1 MADDPREFES
11 LKARMKGLENTPE
24 LRHRLHRALSWLER
38 ADSANDADAKCIF
51 LWVAFNAAYAIDHMA
66 ECEEWGHQPR
76 EWERQEKHFERL
88 TRTPD
93 GFRRIRSAIRTKL
106 WNPVERLMSNEY
118 IFWGFWASLTDAPFD
133 WMNWERKGQFEAE
146 RTQVMRRLRHS
157 SAGDTKYVLTR
168 LFDRLNTLR
177 NQLMHGC
184 ATRAGSLNRRQVEDG
199 AEVLRVLVPLF
210 LDIMTDH
217 LEVDWGR
224 ISFPVR
230 DDIREDRR

>member
-51 LWVAFNAAYAIDHMA
+51 LWVAFNAAYAISPRA
-66 ECEEWGHQPR
+66 ETDKWGRSLQ
-76 EWERQEKHFERL
+76 EWERREKYFERL
-88 TRTPD
+88 TRA
-93 GFRRIRSAIRTKL
+93 GFRISGEIETKL
-106 WNPVERLMSNEY
+106 RCRVERLMSNEY
-118 IFWGFWASLTDAPFD
+118 IFRGFWASLTDAPFD

-157 SAGDTKYVLTR
+157 SAEATMYVLTR

-217 LEVDWGR
+217 PEVDWGR
-224 ISFPVR
+224 ISYPVR

>member
-11 LKARMKGLENTPE
+11 LKAGMKSLENTPE

-38 ADSANDADAKCIF
+38 ADAANDADAKCIF
-51 LWVAFNAAYAIDHMA
+51 LWMAFNAAYAIDRKA
-66 ECEEWGHQPR
+66 ESEEWGR
-76 EWERQEKHFERL
+76 ELSERERRRNYFERL
-88 TRTPD
+88 TRTPA
-93 GFRRIRSAIRTKL
+93 GFRRIRSAIRSKL
-106 WNPVERLMSNEY
+106 WNPVERLMNNEY
-118 IFWGFWASLTDAPFD
+118 IFREFWDSLTDAPFD
-133 WMNWERKGQFEAE
+133 WKNWAGKEKFEKE
-146 RTQVMRRLRHS
+146 RTLVKQRLGNS
-157 SAGDTKYVLTR
+157 SADATIYVLTR

-210 LDIMTDH
+210 LDIMADH
-217 LEVDWGR
+217 PEEDWGR